1 MRAAFLLKGGPFCL
15 GALRGRSSFAQ
26 NDKAMMKSLKGV
38 ALVGMLGMAFTAG
51 AQAYLHQV
59 FVLNEGWSDWQ
70 TGEVLVQPTLGAYDP
85 ALNVYETVASI
96 EEAGFISDAI
106 LANGALYV
114 AADGQ
119 LLKYDAD
126 SYELLAAAEV
136 TGVRQLAERDG
147 MIYVTRGDVDEFGMN
162 LPLDSYLQ
170 WFHADDLTWAG
181 ELTTANGPAYATEG
195 LAWSGD
201 RLYIAVNN
209 AFDWGNEVGYI
220 GEWDATTDA
229 YTEFDLG
236 EEGKNPNRL
245 FAENGQII
253 TVNNRDYGSASLSS
267 LMTGAGTAQTHV
279 VADATA
285 GCLAAAVFQ
294 GELKYQITGEN
305 AVRTSALDGL
315 DESSTW
321 LADAPAFY
329 GAAIDPVSGHW
340 YGSVTDY
347 TTYGL
352 VEIRDEEGG
361 IVSTF
366 DCGVSPG
373 VICMDV
379 RNASDVFTIPG
390 NAVRDVRGGFDLL
403 GRALP
408 TLQGRNGWFIDA
420 AGNKKVQV
428 GW

>member
-1 MRAAFLLKGGPFCL
+1 
-15 GALRGRSSFAQ
+15 
-26 NDKAMMKSLKGV
+26 
-38 ALVGMLGMAFTAG
+38 MLGMAFATS

-70 TGEVLVQPTLGAYDP
+70 TGEVLVQPTLGVYDP

-96 EEAGFISDAI
+96 EGAGFISDAI
-106 LANGALYV
+106 LTNGALFV
-114 AADGQ
+114 AADAQ
-119 LLKYDAD
+119 ILKYDAD
-126 SYELLAAAEV
+126 SHELLASAEV
-136 TGVRQLAERDG
+136 IGVRKLAERDG
-147 MIYVTRGDVDEFGMN
+147 MIYVTRGEVDEFGMN

-170 WFHADDLTWAG
+170 WFHANDLTWAG
-181 ELTTANGPAYATEG
+181 ELTTVNGPAYATEG
-195 LAWSGD
+195 LAWSDD

-209 AFDWGNEVGYI
+209 AFDWGNEVGFI

-229 YTEFDLG
+229 YAEFDLG

-245 FAENGQII
+245 FADNGQII
-253 TVNNRDYGSASLSS
+253 TVNNRDYGSSSLSS
-267 LMTGAGTAQTHV
+267 VMTGTGTVQTHA

-321 LADAPAFY
+321 LDDAPAFY

-361 IVSTF
+361 IVGSF

-379 RNASDVFTIPG
+379 RNASDVLSVALG
-390 NAVRDVRGGFDLL
+390 AVNRYSGKYDLM
-403 GRALP
+403 GREMP
-408 TLQGRNGWFIDA
+408 THSFLQGVFID
-420 AGNKKVQV
+420 GQGHKQV
-428 GW
+428 IIGQ

>member
-1 MRAAFLLKGGPFCL
+1 MIKG
-15 GALRGRSSFAQ
+15 
-26 NDKAMMKSLKGV
+26 LKGV
-38 ALVGMLGMAFTAG
+38 ALVGMLGMAFAAG
-51 AQAYLHQV
+51 AQAYLYQV

-70 TGEVLVQPTLGAYDP
+70 TGEVLVQPTLGVYDP

-96 EEAGFISDAI
+96 EGAGFISDAI
-106 LANGALYV
+106 LADGALYV

-126 SYELLAAAEV
+126 SYELLAATQV

-220 GEWDATTDA
+220 GEWDATTNA

-245 FAENGQII
+245 FADNGQII
-253 TVNNRDYGSASLSS
+253 TVNNRDYGSASLSEV
-267 LMTGAGTAQTHV
+267 MTDAGIVQTHG

-352 VEIRDEEGG
+352 VEIRDEVGD

-379 RNASDVFTIPG
+379 RNASDVSAIPG
-390 NAVRDVRGGFDLL
+390 SAVSNVRGEFDLL

-408 TLQGRNGWFIDA
+408 TLQGRNGWFIGA
-420 AGNKKVQV
+420 AGNKKVQL

>member
-1 MRAAFLLKGGPFCL
+1 MIKGL
-15 GALRGRSSFAQ
+15 Q
-26 NDKAMMKSLKGV
+26 GV
-38 ALVGMLGMAFTAG
+38 ALVGMLGMAFAAG

-70 TGEVLVQPTLGAYDP
+70 TGEVLVQPTLGVYDP
-85 ALNVYETVASI
+85 ALDVYETVASI
-96 EEAGFISDAI
+96 EGAGFISDAI
-106 LANGALYV
+106 LASGALYV

-119 LLKYDAD
+119 LLKYNAD
-126 SYELLAAAEV
+126 SYELLASAAV

-181 ELTTANGPAYATEG
+181 ELTTASGPAYATEG

-201 RLYIAVNN
+201 RLYMAVNN

-220 GEWDATTDA
+220 GEWNPTTDA
-229 YTEFDLG
+229 YTSFELG

-245 FAENGQII
+245 FADNGQIV

-267 LMTGAGTAQTHV
+267 VMTATGTVQTHA

-294 GELKYQITGEN
+294 GQLKYQITGEN
-305 AVRTSALDGL
+305 GVRTSALDGL

-347 TTYGL
+347 TTYGH

-361 IVSTF
+361 IVGSF

-379 RNASDVFTIPG
+379 RNASDVSSVALG
-390 NAVRDVRGGFDLL
+390 AVNRHSGVYDLM
-403 GRALP
+403 GRELATPSFLKGV
-408 TLQGRNGWFIDA
+408 LID
-420 AGNKKVQV
+420 GEGHKQV
-428 GW
+428 IIGQ

>member
-1 MRAAFLLKGGPFCL
+1 MLKV
-15 GALRGRSSFAQ
+15 AQ
-26 NDKAMMKSLKGV
+26 GF
-38 ALVGMLGMAFTAG
+38 ALVGMLGMALATS

-70 TGEVLVQPTLGAYDP
+70 TGEVLVQPTLGVYDP
-85 ALNVYETVASI
+85 ALDVYETVASI
-96 EEAGFISDAI
+96 EGAGFISDAI
-106 LANGALYV
+106 LTNGALFV
-114 AADGQ
+114 AADAQ
-119 LLKYDAD
+119 ILKYDAD
-126 SYELLAAAEV
+126 SHELLASAEV
-136 TGVRQLAERDG
+136 IGVRKLAEHDG

-181 ELTTANGPAYATEG
+181 ELTTVNGPAHATEG
-195 LAWSGD
+195 LAWSDD

-245 FAENGQII
+245 FADNGQII
-253 TVNNRDYGSASLSS
+253 TVNNRDYGSASLSEV
-267 LMTGAGTAQTHV
+267 MTGAGTVQTHV

-361 IVSTF
+361 IVGTF

-379 RNASDVFTIPG
+379 RNASDISSIAG
-390 NAVRDVRGGFDLL
+390 DLQSAVQGDFDLL
-403 GRALP
+403 GRGIP
-408 TLQGRNGWFIDA
+408 NFHGRNGWFIDA
-420 AGNKKVQV
+420 SGNKRVQL

>member
-1 MRAAFLLKGGPFCL
+1 MIKG
-15 GALRGRSSFAQ
+15 
-26 NDKAMMKSLKGV
+26 LKGV
-38 ALVGMLGMAFTAG
+38 ALVGMLGMAFAAG

-70 TGEVLVQPTLGAYDP
+70 TGEVLVQPTLGVYDP
-85 ALNVYETVASI
+85 ALNVYETVAFI
-96 EEAGFISDAI
+96 EGAGFISDAI

-126 SYELLAAAEV
+126 SYELLASAEV
-136 TGVRQLAERDG
+136 TGARQLAERDG

-245 FAENGQII
+245 FADNGQIV

-352 VEIRDEEGG
+352 VEIRDEEGS

-366 DCGVSPG
+366 NCGVSPG
-373 VICMDV
+373 VICMDG

-408 TLQGRNGWFIDA
+408 TLQGRNGWFIDP

>member
-1 MRAAFLLKGGPFCL
+1 M
-15 GALRGRSSFAQ
+15 
-26 NDKAMMKSLKGV
+26 
-38 ALVGMLGMAFTAG
+38 
-51 AQAYLHQV
+51 
-59 FVLNEGWSDWQ
+59 
-70 TGEVLVQPTLGAYDP
+70 
-85 ALNVYETVASI
+85 
-96 EEAGFISDAI
+96 
-106 LANGALYV
+106 

-136 TGVRQLAERDG
+136 TGVRQLAEHDG

-162 LPLDSYLQ
+162 LPLDAYLQ

-245 FAENGQII
+245 FADNGQII
-253 TVNNRDYGSASLSS
+253 TVNNRDYGSASLSEV
-267 LMTGAGTAQTHV
+267 MTGTGTVQTHA

-352 VEIRDEEGG
+352 VEIRDEEGS

-379 RNASDVFTIPG
+379 RNASDVFAIPG
-390 NAVRDVRGGFDLL
+390 CESARTGEFDLL
-403 GRALP
+403 GRELLP
-408 TLQGRNGWFIDA
+408 SFLRGVTDGSLTQTVVIRVSSRGRLVILDISFSSIMLWLAGLHSNNEPGKVKQPPSQRQFLPCRDGGHLISSQLNVHGQEREGRKTA
-420 AGNKKVQV
+420 APMV
-428 GW
+428 GEPT

>member
-1 MRAAFLLKGGPFCL
+1 MIKG
-15 GALRGRSSFAQ
+15 
-26 NDKAMMKSLKGV
+26 LKGV
-38 ALVGMLGMAFTAG
+38 ALVGMLGMAFAAG

-70 TGEVLVQPTLGAYDP
+70 TGEVLVQPTMGVYDP
-85 ALNVYETVASI
+85 ALNVYETVVSI
-96 EEAGFISDAI
+96 EGAGFISDAI
-106 LANGALYV
+106 LVNGALYV

-147 MIYVTRGDVDEFGMN
+147 MIYATRGDVDEFGMN

-181 ELTTANGPAYATEG
+181 ELTMANGPAYATEG

-220 GEWDATTDA
+220 GEWDVITDT

-245 FAENGQII
+245 FADNGQIV
-253 TVNNRDYGSASLSS
+253 TVNNRDYGSASLSEVMS
-267 LMTGAGTAQTHV
+267 GEGTVQTHV

-329 GAAIDPVSGHW
+329 GASIDPVSGYW

-379 RNASDVFTIPG
+379 RNASDVASVELG
-390 NAVRDVRGGFDLL
+390 SVNRLGGGVYDLT
-403 GRALP
+403 GRELP
-408 TLQGRNGWFIDA
+408 AHSLLKGVVIDA
-420 AGNKKVQV
+420 QGQKRVVIRQ
-428 GW
+428 

>member
-1 MRAAFLLKGGPFCL
+1 M
-15 GALRGRSSFAQ
+15 GALRVRSNFAQ
-26 NDKAMMKSLKGV
+26 KEKAMIKNLKGV
-38 ALVGMLGMAFTAG
+38 ALVGMLGLAFVAG

-70 TGEVLVQPTLGAYDP
+70 TGEVLVQPTLGVYDP
-85 ALNVYETVASI
+85 ALNVYQTVASI
-96 EEAGFISDAI
+96 EGAGFISDAI
-106 LANGALYV
+106 LASGALYV

-147 MIYVTRGDVDEFGMN
+147 IIYVTRGDVDELGMN

-170 WFHADDLTWAG
+170 WFHANDLTWAG

-245 FAENGQII
+245 FADNGQII
-253 TVNNRDYGSASLSS
+253 TVNNRDYGSASLSEV
-267 LMTGAGTAQTHV
+267 MTDAGIVQTHA

-329 GAAIDPVSGHW
+329 GAAIDPVSGRW

-352 VEIRDEEGG
+352 VEIRDADGD

-379 RNASDVFTIPG
+379 RNASDVSSVELGSVNRF
-390 NAVRDVRGGFDLL
+390 GGGVFDIT
-403 GRALP
+403 GRELP
-408 TLQGRNGWFIDA
+408 THCFLRGVFIDDQGQKQA
-420 AGNKKVQV
+420 VIY
-428 GW
+428 

>member
-1 MRAAFLLKGGPFCL
+1 MIKG
-15 GALRGRSSFAQ
+15 
-26 NDKAMMKSLKGV
+26 LKGV

-70 TGEVLVQPTLGAYDP
+70 TGEVLVQPTLGVYDP
-85 ALNVYETVASI
+85 ALNVYETVAFI
-96 EEAGFISDAI
+96 EGAGFISDAI

-126 SYELLAAAEV
+126 SYEVLAAAEV
-136 TGVRQLAERDG
+136 TGVRQLAERNG

-245 FAENGQII
+245 FADNGQII
-253 TVNNRDYGSASLSS
+253 TVNNRDYGSASLSEVMS
-267 LMTGAGTAQTHV
+267 GEGAVQTHV

-352 VEIRDEEGG
+352 VEIRDEEGS

-379 RNASDVFTIPG
+379 RNASDVSAIPG
-390 NAVRDVRGGFDLL
+390 NALRAVKGEFDLL

-420 AGNKKVQV
+420 AGNKKVQL

>member
-1 MRAAFLLKGGPFCL
+1 MIKGL
-15 GALRGRSSFAQ
+15 Q
-26 NDKAMMKSLKGV
+26 GV
-38 ALVGMLGMAFTAG
+38 ALLGMLGMAFAAG

-70 TGEVLVQPTLGAYDP
+70 TGEVLVQPTLGVYDP
-85 ALNVYETVASI
+85 ALNVYETIAPI
-96 EEAGFISDAI
+96 EGAGFISDAI
-106 LANGALYV
+106 LANGALFV

-126 SYELLAAAEV
+126 SFELLASAAV
-136 TGVRQLAERDG
+136 TGVRQLAERNG

-170 WFHADDLTWAG
+170 WFLAADLTWAG

-209 AFDWGNEVGYI
+209 AFDWGNEVGFI
-220 GEWDATTDA
+220 GEWDATTA
-229 YTEFDLG
+229 TYTEFDLG

-245 FAENGQII
+245 FADDGQII
-253 TVNNRDYGSASLSS
+253 TVNNRDYGSASLSEVMS
-267 LMTGAGTAQTHV
+267 GTGTVQTHV

-305 AVRTSALDGL
+305 AVRTSSLDGL
-315 DESSTW
+315 DESGTW

-379 RNASDVFTIPG
+379 RNASDVSSVELG
-390 NAVRDVRGGFDLL
+390 AVNRLGDGVYDLT
-403 GRALP
+403 GRELP
-408 TLQGRNGWFIDA
+408 AHSFLKGLVIDA
-420 AGNKKVQV
+420 QGQKQV
-428 GW
+428 IIRQ

>member
-1 MRAAFLLKGGPFCL
+1 
-15 GALRGRSSFAQ
+15 
-26 NDKAMMKSLKGV
+26 
-38 ALVGMLGMAFTAG
+38 MAFS
-51 AQAYLHQV
+51 AQAQLYLHQV

-70 TGEVLVQPTLGAYDP
+70 TGEVLVQPTLGVYDP
-85 ALNVYETVASI
+85 ALDVYQTVLTI
-96 EEAGFISDAI
+96 EGAGFISDAI
-106 LANGALYV
+106 ISNGALFV

-119 LLKYDAD
+119 ILKYDAD
-126 SYELLAAAEV
+126 SYELLASAEV
-136 TGVRQLAERDG
+136 IGVRQLAERGG
-147 MIYVTRGDVDEFGMN
+147 MIYATRGDVDEFGMN

-170 WFHADDLTWAG
+170 WFHADDLMWAG

-209 AFDWGNEVGYI
+209 AFDWGNEVGFI
-220 GEWDATTDA
+220 GEWDMTSDTYTD
-229 YTEFDLG
+229 FDLG

-245 FAENGQII
+245 FVNNGQII
-253 TVNNRDYGSASLSS
+253 TVNNRDYGSASLSEV
-267 LMTGAGTAQTHV
+267 MTSNGTVQTHA

-285 GCLAAAVFQ
+285 GCLAAAVFE

-305 AVRTSALDGL
+305 AVRTSALGAL
-315 DESSTW
+315 NESTTW
-321 LADAPAFY
+321 LDDAPAFY
-329 GAAIDPVSGHW
+329 GAAIDPVSGKW

-352 VEIRDEEGG
+352 VEIRDEVGG
-361 IVSTF
+361 LLSSF

-379 RNASDVFTIPG
+379 RNASDISSIAG
-390 NAVRDVRGGFDLL
+390 DSESAVQGDFDLL
-403 GRALP
+403 GRGIP
-408 TLQGRNGWFIDA
+408 NLQGRNGWFIDA
-420 AGNKKVQV
+420 SGNKSIQL

>member
-1 MRAAFLLKGGPFCL
+1 
-15 GALRGRSSFAQ
+15 
-26 NDKAMMKSLKGV
+26 
-38 ALVGMLGMAFTAG
+38 
-51 AQAYLHQV
+51 
-59 FVLNEGWSDWQ
+59 
-70 TGEVLVQPTLGAYDP
+70 
-85 ALNVYETVASI
+85 
-96 EEAGFISDAI
+96 
-106 LANGALYV
+106 
-114 AADGQ
+114 
-119 LLKYDAD
+119 
-126 SYELLAAAEV
+126 
-136 TGVRQLAERDG
+136 

-253 TVNNRDYGSASLSS
+253 TVNNRDYGSASLSEVMS
-267 LMTGAGTAQTHV
+267 GEGTVQTHV

-379 RNASDVFTIPG
+379 RNASDVFAIPG
-390 NAVRDVRGGFDLL
+390 NVTPAVQGEFDLL

-420 AGNKKVQV
+420 AGNKTIQL

>member
-1 MRAAFLLKGGPFCL
+1 MQKGLQGI
-15 GALRGRSSFAQ
+15 
-26 NDKAMMKSLKGV
+26 V
-38 ALVGMLGMAFTAG
+38 LVGMLGMVFAAG

-70 TGEVLVQPTLGAYDP
+70 TGEVLVQPTLGVYDP
-85 ALNVYETVASI
+85 ALSVYETVASI
-96 EEAGFISDAI
+96 EGAGFISDAI
-106 LANGALYV
+106 LANGGLYV

-126 SYELLAAAEV
+126 SFELLASAEV
-136 TGVRQLAERDG
+136 IGVRQLAERDG

-181 ELTTANGPAYATEG
+181 ELTTANGPAFATEG

-201 RLYIAVNN
+201 RLYMAVNN

-220 GEWDATTDA
+220 GEWDVTTDA
-229 YTEFDLG
+229 YAEFDLG
-236 EEGKNPNRL
+236 EDGKNPNRL
-245 FAENGQII
+245 FADNGQII
-253 TVNNRDYGSASLSS
+253 TVNNRDYGSASLSEV
-267 LMTGAGTAQTHV
+267 MTETGTLQTHV

-305 AVRTSALDGL
+305 AVRTSALDDL

-321 LADAPAFY
+321 LVDAPAFY
-329 GAAIDPVSGHW
+329 GAAIDPVSGQW

-347 TTYGL
+347 STYGL
-352 VEIRDEEGG
+352 IEIRDEEGG
-361 IVSTF
+361 IVATF

-379 RNASDVFTIPG
+379 RNASDVSSVELG
-390 NAVRDVRGGFDLL
+390 AVNRFSRVFDLM
-403 GRALP
+403 GRELP
-408 TLQGRNGWFIDA
+408 TQRFLKGVFIDDQ
-420 AGNKKVQV
+420 GHKQV
-428 GW
+428 IIGQ

>member
-1 MRAAFLLKGGPFCL
+1 MIKGL
-15 GALRGRSSFAQ
+15 Q
-26 NDKAMMKSLKGV
+26 GV
-38 ALVGMLGMAFTAG
+38 ALLGMLGMAFAAG

-70 TGEVLVQPTLGAYDP
+70 TGEVLVQPTLGVFDP
-85 ALNVYETVASI
+85 ALNVYETIAPI
-96 EEAGFISDAI
+96 EGAGFISDAI
-106 LANGALYV
+106 LANGALFV

-126 SYELLAAAEV
+126 SFQLLASAAV
-136 TGVRQLAERDG
+136 AGVRQLAERNG

-170 WFHADDLTWAG
+170 WFLAADLTWAG

-209 AFDWGNEVGYI
+209 AFDWGNEVGFI
-220 GEWDATTDA
+220 GEWDATTA
-229 YTEFDLG
+229 TYTEFDLG
-236 EEGKNPNRL
+236 EEGKNPTRL
-245 FAENGQII
+245 FADDGQII

-267 LMTGAGTAQTHV
+267 VMTDAATVQTHA

-294 GELKYQITGEN
+294 GQLKYQITGEN

-321 LADAPAFY
+321 LDDAPAFY

-379 RNASDVFTIPG
+379 RNASDVSSVELG
-390 NAVRDVRGGFDLL
+390 AVNRLGDGVYDLT
-403 GRALP
+403 GRELP
-408 TLQGRNGWFIDA
+408 AHSFLKGLVIDA
-420 AGNKKVQV
+420 QGQKQV
-428 GW
+428 IIRQ

>member
-1 MRAAFLLKGGPFCL
+1 MIKYLK
-15 GALRGRSSFAQ
+15 R
-26 NDKAMMKSLKGV
+26 V
-38 ALVGMLGMAFTAG
+38 ALVGMLGMAFAAG

-70 TGEVLVQPTLGAYDP
+70 TGEVLVQPTLGVYDP

-106 LANGALYV
+106 IVNGALFV

-126 SYELLAAAEV
+126 SYELLASAEV

-170 WFHADDLTWAG
+170 WFHADDLMWAG
-181 ELTTANGPAYATEG
+181 ELATANGPAYATEG
-195 LAWSGD
+195 LAWYGD
-201 RLYIAVNN
+201 RLYMAVNN

-220 GEWDATTDA
+220 GQWDVTTDA

-245 FAENGQII
+245 FADNGQII
-253 TVNNRDYGSASLSS
+253 TVNNRDYGSASLSEVMS
-267 LMTGAGTAQTHV
+267 GEGTVQTHV

-305 AVRTSALDGL
+305 AVRTAALDGL

-352 VEIRDEEGG
+352 VEIREEEGG

-379 RNASDVFTIPG
+379 RNASDVSPIPG
-390 NAVRDVRGGFDLL
+390 NVAPAVQGEFDLL

-408 TLQGRNGWFIDA
+408 TFQGRNGWFIDA
-420 AGNKKVQV
+420 AGNKKVQL

>member
-1 MRAAFLLKGGPFCL
+1 MKGGPFCL
-15 GALRGRSSFAQ
+15 GALGGRSTFARKK
-26 NDKAMMKSLKGV
+26 KAMIKGLQGV
-38 ALVGMLGMAFTAG
+38 ALLGMLGVAFAAG

-70 TGEVLVQPTLGAYDP
+70 TGEVLVQPTLGVYDP

-96 EEAGFISDAI
+96 EGAGFISDAI
-106 LANGALYV
+106 LVNGALFV

-119 LLKYDAD
+119 LLKFDAD
-126 SYELLAAAEV
+126 SYELLASAAV
-136 TGVRQLAERDG
+136 TGVRQLAEREG
-147 MIYVTRGDVDEFGMN
+147 MIYATRGEVDEFGMN

-170 WFHADDLTWAG
+170 WFHANDLTWAG
-181 ELTTANGPAYATEG
+181 ELTTVNGPAYATEG
-195 LAWSGD
+195 LAWSDD

-209 AFDWGNEVGYI
+209 AFDWGNEVGFI

-229 YTEFDLG
+229 YAEFDLG

-245 FAENGQII
+245 FADNGQII
-253 TVNNRDYGSASLSS
+253 TVNNRDYGSSSLSS
-267 LMTGAGTAQTHV
+267 VMTGTGTVQTHA

-321 LADAPAFY
+321 LDDAPAFY

-361 IVSTF
+361 IVGSF

-379 RNASDVFTIPG
+379 RNASDVLSVALG
-390 NAVRDVRGGFDLL
+390 AVNRYSGKYDLM
-403 GRALP
+403 GREMP
-408 TLQGRNGWFIDA
+408 THSFLQGVFID
-420 AGNKKVQV
+420 GQGHKQV
-428 GW
+428 IIGQ

>member
-1 MRAAFLLKGGPFCL
+1 
-15 GALRGRSSFAQ
+15 
-26 NDKAMMKSLKGV
+26 
-38 ALVGMLGMAFTAG
+38 MLGMAIAAG

-70 TGEVLVQPTLGAYDP
+70 TGEVMVQPTLGVYDP

-96 EEAGFISDAI
+96 EGAGFISDAI
-106 LANGALYV
+106 LANGALFV

-126 SYELLAAAEV
+126 TYELLASEAV
-136 TGVRQLAERDG
+136 IGVRQLAERDG
-147 MIYVTRGDVDEFGMN
+147 MIYATRGDVDEFGMN
-162 LPLDSYLQ
+162 LPLDAYLQ

-181 ELTTANGPAYATEG
+181 ELTTVNGPAYATEG

-201 RLYIAVNN
+201 RLYMAVNN
-209 AFDWGNEVGYI
+209 AFDWGNEVGFI
-220 GEWDATTDA
+220 GEWDATTA
-229 YTEFDLG
+229 TYTEFDLG

-245 FAENGQII
+245 FAGDGQII

-267 LMTGAGTAQTHV
+267 IMTGASTVQTHA

-285 GCLAAAVFQ
+285 GCLAAAVFE

-315 DESSTW
+315 NESSSW

-329 GAAIDPVSGHW
+329 GAAIDPVSGQW

-352 VEIRDEEGG
+352 IEIRDEEGE
-361 IVSTF
+361 IVGSF

-379 RNASDVFTIPG
+379 RNATIVVSIQG
-390 NAVRDVRGGFDLL
+390 NNAPAVRGEYDLL
-403 GRALP
+403 GRELP

-420 AGNKKVQV
+420 SGKKKIQLD
-428 GW
+428 W

>member
-1 MRAAFLLKGGPFCL
+1 MIKG
-15 GALRGRSSFAQ
+15 
-26 NDKAMMKSLKGV
+26 LKGV
-38 ALVGMLGMAFTAG
+38 ALVGMLGMAFVAG

-70 TGEVLVQPTLGAYDP
+70 TGEVLVQPTLGVSDP

-96 EEAGFISDAI
+96 EGAGFISDAI
-106 LANGALYV
+106 LADGMLYV

-126 SYELLAAAEV
+126 SYELLATAEV
-136 TGVRQLAERDG
+136 TGARQLAERDG

-181 ELTTANGPAYATEG
+181 ELNTANGPAYATEG

-209 AFDWGNEVGYI
+209 AFDWGNEVGYV
-220 GEWDATTDA
+220 GEWDSTTDA

-236 EEGKNPNRL
+236 AEGKNPNRL

-253 TVNNRDYGSASLSS
+253 TVNNRDYGSASLSEVIS
-267 LMTGAGTAQTHV
+267 GAGTVQTHV

-315 DESSTW
+315 DDSSTW
-321 LADAPAFY
+321 LAEAPAFY

-352 VEIRDEEGG
+352 VEIREENGNL
-361 IVSTF
+361 VSSF

-379 RNASDVFTIPG
+379 RNAASLIAPSGQSDFQATRVYDILGKTH
-390 NAVRDVRGGFDLL
+390 RDAL
-403 GRALP
+403 GVPSLV
-408 TLQGRNGWFIDA
+408 LDEQGKKRFILIR
-420 AGNKKVQV
+420 
-428 GW
+428 

>member
-1 MRAAFLLKGGPFCL
+1 LRAAFLLKGGPFCL
-15 GALRGRSSFAQ
+15 GAFHGLSTFAR
-26 NDKAMMKSLKGV
+26 KKKVMIKGLQGV
-38 ALVGMLGMAFTAG
+38 LLIGMLGMAVAAG

-70 TGEVLVQPTLGAYDP
+70 TGEVLVQPTLGVYDP

-96 EEAGFISDAI
+96 EAAGFISDAI
-106 LANGALYV
+106 LANGALFV

-126 SYELLAAAEV
+126 SYELLASAAV
-136 TGVRQLAERDG
+136 TGVRQLAERNG
-147 MIYVTRGDVDEFGMN
+147 MIYATRGDVDEFGMN

-195 LAWSGD
+195 LAWSGE

-209 AFDWGNEVGYI
+209 AFDWGNEVGFI
-220 GEWDATTDA
+220 GEWDVTTAT

-236 EEGKNPNRL
+236 DEGKNPNRL
-245 FAENGQII
+245 FADNGQII

-267 LMTGAGTAQTHV
+267 VMTDAGTVQTHA

-315 DESSTW
+315 NESSTW

-329 GAAIDPVSGHW
+329 GAAIDPVSGRW

-352 VEIRDEEGG
+352 VEIRDEEGS

-379 RNASDVFTIPG
+379 RNASDVSTIPG
-390 NAVRDVRGGFDLL
+390 NAVRAVRGEFDLL

-408 TLQGRNGWFIDA
+408 TLQGCNGWFIDA
-420 AGNKKVQV
+420 AGNKKVQI

>member
-1 MRAAFLLKGGPFCL
+1 MIKG
-15 GALRGRSSFAQ
+15 
-26 NDKAMMKSLKGV
+26 LKGV
-38 ALVGMLGMAFTAG
+38 ALVGMLGVAFAAG

-70 TGEVLVQPTLGAYDP
+70 TGEVLVQPTLGVYDP

-96 EEAGFISDAI
+96 EGAGFISDAI
-106 LANGALYV
+106 LADGALYV

-119 LLKYDAD
+119 LLKYDTD
-126 SYELLAAAEV
+126 SYELLASAEV

-181 ELTTANGPAYATEG
+181 ELTTVNGPAYATEG

-245 FAENGQII
+245 FADNGQII
-253 TVNNRDYGSASLSS
+253 TVNNRDYGSASLSEVMS
-267 LMTGAGTAQTHV
+267 GEGTVQTHV

-366 DCGVSPG
+366 DCDVSPG

-428 GW
+428 RW

>member
-1 MRAAFLLKGGPFCL
+1 MIKY
-15 GALRGRSSFAQ
+15 
-26 NDKAMMKSLKGV
+26 LKGV
-38 ALVGMLGMAFTAG
+38 ALVGMLGMAFAAG

-70 TGEVLVQPTLGAYDP
+70 TGEVLVQPTLGVYDP

-106 LANGALYV
+106 IVNGALFV

-126 SYELLAAAEV
+126 SYELLASAEV

-170 WFHADDLTWAG
+170 WFHADDLMWAG
-181 ELTTANGPAYATEG
+181 ELATANGPAYATEG
-195 LAWSGD
+195 LAWYGD
-201 RLYIAVNN
+201 RLYMAVNN

-220 GEWDATTDA
+220 GQWDVTTDA

-245 FAENGQII
+245 FADNGQII
-253 TVNNRDYGSASLSS
+253 TVNNRDYGSASLSEVMS
-267 LMTGAGTAQTHV
+267 GEGTVQTHV

-305 AVRTSALDGL
+305 AVRTAALDGL

-352 VEIRDEEGG
+352 VEIREEEGG

-379 RNASDVFTIPG
+379 RNASDVSSIPG
-390 NAVRDVRGGFDLL
+390 NVAPAVQGEFDLL

-408 TLQGRNGWFIDA
+408 TFQGRNGWFIDA
-420 AGNKKVQV
+420 AGNKKVQL